1 MMRHTVAG
9 ATLVAVWMMAAA
21 GAPVRAQDPQPS
33 RSVLDGVYTDDQAKR
48 GETLYG
54 QFCASCHGPALTGG
68 EMAPSLVGGDFATDW
83 VGLTLNDLFERIR
96 LTMPQDTPGSL
107 SRQQNADVL
116 AFMLKAGRY
125 PVGETE
131 LPKETEGL
139 KTIKFEAPKTAGGGS
154 GLLRR

>member
-1 MMRHTVAG
+1 MTG
-9 ATLVAVWMMAAA
+9 AILIALWIVAA
-21 GAPVRAQDPQPS
+21 GASMRAQDPQETS
-33 RSVLDGVYTDDQAKR
+33 RSVIDGVYTDEQAKR
-48 GETLYG
+48 GEALYG

-68 EMAPSLVGGDFATDW
+68 EMAPSLVGGDFTTDW
-83 VGLTLNDLFERIR
+83 VGLTVNDLFERIR

-131 LPKETEGL
+131 LPKETEVL
-139 KTIKFEAPKTAGGGS
+139 KTIKFEAPKPAGGGS
-154 GLLRR
+154 GFLRR